1 MSLNLLSNFIFNT
14 NSMVRRN
21 SNVLFSK
28 SKAANG
34 TAFSNDDVLNI
45 ERIEAYKQLNV
56 VIRELDSLMTQYA
69 EGNIVAVASTLTP
82 DFFNKMALRLY
93 SLKKNRSKFPDYEVV
108 RLGFSNALE
117 GLNRSAKQNAL
128 LINTENERDNYLVS
142 HNILHDRDKLL
153 EFVESLNNQY
163 TAIFGD
169 RQDMS
174 LKVRAT
180 IGREYTEYIRLY
192 GLPIGGF
199 FDADKLAQIILKF
212 DLQNSY
218 N

>member
-1 MSLNLLSNFIFNT
+1 
-14 NSMVRRN
+14 MVRRN

-69 EGNIVAVASTLTP
+69 EGNISAVASTLTP
-82 DFFNKMALRLY
+82 NFFNKMALRLY

-153 EFVESLNNQY
+153 EYVDSLNNQY

>member
-1 MSLNLLSNFIFNT
+1 
-14 NSMVRRN
+14 MVRRN

-45 ERIEAYKQLNV
+45 ERVEAYKQLNV
-56 VIRELDSLMTQYA
+56 VIRELDALMTQYA
-69 EGNIVAVASTLTP
+69 EGNISAVASTLTP

-93 SLKKNRSKFPDYEVV
+93 SLKKNQSKFPDYEVV

-128 LINTENERDNYLVS
+128 LINTQNERDNYLVS

-153 EFVESLNNQY
+153 EYVESLNNQY

>member
-1 MSLNLLSNFIFNT
+1 
-14 NSMVRRN
+14 MVRRN

-45 ERIEAYKQLNV
+45 ERVEAYKQLNV
-56 VIRELDSLMTQYA
+56 VIRELDALMTQYA

-93 SLKKNRSKFPDYEVV
+93 SLKKNRSKFPDYEIV

-128 LINTENERDNYLVS
+128 LINTQNERDNYLVS

-153 EFVESLNNQY
+153 EYVESLNNQY

>member
-1 MSLNLLSNFIFNT
+1 
-14 NSMVRRN
+14 MVRRN

-45 ERIEAYKQLNV
+45 ERVEAYKQLNV
-56 VIRELDSLMTQYA
+56 VIRELDALMTQYA
-69 EGNIVAVASTLTP
+69 EGNISAVASTLTP

-128 LINTENERDNYLVS
+128 LINTQNERDNYLVS

-153 EFVESLNNQY
+153 EYVESLNNQY

>member
-1 MSLNLLSNFIFNT
+1 MSLNLLFNFIFNT
-14 NSMVRRN
+14 NIMVRRN

-45 ERIEAYKQLNV
+45 ERVEAYKQLNV
-56 VIRELDSLMTQYA
+56 VIRELDALMTQYA
-69 EGNIVAVASTLTP
+69 EGNISAVASTLTP

-128 LINTENERDNYLVS
+128 LINTQNERDNYLVS

-153 EFVESLNNQY
+153 EYVESLNNQY

>member
-1 MSLNLLSNFIFNT
+1 
-14 NSMVRRN
+14 MVRRN

>member
-1 MSLNLLSNFIFNT
+1 
-14 NSMVRRN
+14 MVRRN

-45 ERIEAYKQLNV
+45 ERVEAYKQLNV
-56 VIRELDSLMTQYA
+56 VIRELDALMNKYA
-69 EGNIVAVASTLTP
+69 EGDIVEVASTLTP
-82 DFFNKMALRLY
+82 DFFNKMALRLF
-93 SLKKNRSKFPDYEVV
+93 SLKKNRSKFPDYEII
-108 RLGFSNALE
+108 RKGFSNALE

-128 LINTENERDNYLVS
+128 LINTQNERDNYLVS

-153 EFVESLNNQY
+153 EYVESLNNQY

-212 DLQNSY
+212 DLQNSF
-218 N
+218 